1 MVRRWVY
8 IGVIWKAFGGPHN
21 ALNAQFQEQDLK
33 KNLEKGCAPS
43 PDPTSLG
50 RSRGLPLHSPPLVVG
65 PSIDPLTGF
74 VYKYHPAYG
83 QRQ

>member
-33 KNLEKGCAPS
+33 KILRRAVP
-43 PDPTSLG
+43 PPQI
-50 RSRGLPLHSPPLVVG
+50 LPH
-65 PSIDPLTGF
+65 
-74 VYKYHPAYG
+74 
-83 QRQ
+83 